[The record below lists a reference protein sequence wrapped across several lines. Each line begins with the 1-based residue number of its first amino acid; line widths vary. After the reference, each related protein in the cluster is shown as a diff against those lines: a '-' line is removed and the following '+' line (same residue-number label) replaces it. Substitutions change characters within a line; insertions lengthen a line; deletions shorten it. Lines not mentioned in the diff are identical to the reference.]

1 MSRSFQLEHGR
12 GGKDLGMRLTLLCS
26 DLPHPVSFRFVIMF
40 YTEVKKNCTYSF
52 FFLLS
57 FLVDIG
63 DHIDIIPVVEG
74 KNRLLCF
81 P

>member
-26 DLPHPVSFRFVIMF
+26 HLPHPVSFRFVIMF
-40 YTEVKKNCTYSF
+40 YTEVNKIVLIL

-63 DHIDIIPVVEG
+63 DHIDVIPVVEG